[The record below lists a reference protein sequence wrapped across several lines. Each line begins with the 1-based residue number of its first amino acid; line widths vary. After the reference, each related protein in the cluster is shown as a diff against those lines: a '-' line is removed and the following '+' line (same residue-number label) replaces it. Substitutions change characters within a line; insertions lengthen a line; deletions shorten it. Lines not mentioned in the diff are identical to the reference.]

1 MNWNLYQKELKRN
14 RKNLIIWSAIVM
26 GFTLMITSIFPFMQG
41 MGEDMAVLMDKMPPE
56 LSKALGMDAKT
67 WSSILGFYST
77 YYGIYIIVL
86 VSIYT
91 TSTGATIVS
100 KEEKDQTSEFLMTK
114 PISRLDIFKTKMLAL
129 FTLSIIIYLA
139 QTTVALVSIL
149 LFKAAPINW
158 EAFTTMHIGGLI
170 LMLFFT
176 CVGVVL
182 SMFVT
187 PKKNF
192 MGMVVGITF
201 GSYFINAIGQAADA
215 VNWMS
220 YFSPFHYLSFTVND
234 PEYSVNYFGGL
245 ALLIIGGILLYLS
258 FLKYKKKDIA
268 G

>member
-14 RKNLIIWSAIVM
+14 RKNLMIWSAIVIA
-26 GFTLMITSIFPFMQG
+26 FTLMITSIFPYMKG
-41 MGEDMAVLMDKMPPE
+41 MGDDITALMDKMPPE
-56 LSKALGMDAKT
+56 LGKALGMDANT

-86 VSIYT
+86 VSIFT
-91 TSTGATIVS
+91 TSTGATIIS
-100 KEEKDQTSEFLMTK
+100 KEEKDQTSEFLMSK

-129 FTLSIIIYLA
+129 FTLSMIMYII
-139 QTTVALVSIL
+139 QTTVALVSISI
-149 LFKAAPINW
+149 FRGDPVDWDVFAI
-158 EAFTTMHIGGLI
+158 MHVNGLI

-176 CVGVVL
+176 SLGVII

-192 MGMVVGITF
+192 MGIVVGITF

-215 VNWMS
+215 VNWIS
-220 YFSPFHYLSFTVND
+220 YISPFHYMSFIVNES
-234 PEYSVNYFGGL
+234 EYSVNYLSAIVLL
-245 ALLIIGGILLYLS
+245 AIGAGVLYIS
-258 FLKYKKKDIA
+258 YLKYKKKDIV

>member
-1 MNWNLYQKELKRN
+1 MNWNLYRKELKRN
-14 RKNLIIWSAIVM
+14 RKNLIIWSAIVI
-26 GFTLMITSIFPFMQG
+26 GFTLMVTSIFPFMQD
-41 MGEDMAVLMDKMPPE
+41 MGEDMAALMEKMPAE
-56 LSKALGMDAKT
+56 LSKAMGMDAET

-129 FTLSIIIYLA
+129 FTLSMIIYLVQA
-139 QTTVALVSIL
+139 IVAFISISIFKGAEVS
-149 LFKAAPINW
+149 W
-158 EAFTTMHIGGLI
+158 EAFITMHLGGLF

-176 CVGVVL
+176 CTGVIL
-182 SMFVT
+182 SMYVT

-192 MGMVVGITF
+192 MGIVVGITF
-201 GSYFINAIGQAADA
+201 GSYFLNAIGQAADA
-215 VNWMS
+215 VNWIS
-220 YFSPFHYLSFTVND
+220 YISPFHYMSFQVND
-234 PEYSVNYFGGL
+234 PDYGVNYLSAFVLLAIGG
-245 ALLIIGGILLYLS
+245 ALLYFS
-258 FLKYKKKDIA
+258 FQKYKKKDIA